1 MPGGTGLNNK
11 KSGTTRVIGN
21 TATERGLL
29 RLSSILIEVIKSQ
42 NGDNRLEED
51 VGDWRVS
58 IRKISRKKQK
68 GGSCT

>member
-1 MPGGTGLNNK
+1 MARGKDLNNK

-29 RLSSILIEVIKSQ
+29 RLSSILMEIIRSQ

-58 IRKISRKKQK
+58 IRKISRKK
-68 GGSCT
+68 